1 MSSLSLSKAKRERLE
16 SLSTSEGVIE
26 ALAMDQRKS
35 LRRMIS
41 ETARTDIGNIPDERL
56 AEFKSAV
63 TQVLSEET
71 SAILLDPEYGIE
83 ASKKRSSHC
92 GLLLAY
98 EMDGYENPRPNRML
112 ALMPDLSVRRLRDL
126 GAEGIKIL
134 LHYSPDDPPSANDEK
149 FALIERIGNECD
161 ALDLPF
167 FLEPVSYDPDGLEP
181 RSLEF
186 AKQKPQ
192 WVVDMITEF
201 SKDIYKVDILKVEFP
216 IVGSYVEGSQTYCGQ
231 RAYGMEEALEWFRV
245 ADAAAK
251 RPYIFLSA
259 GVSSAEFLESLRMA
273 LEAKTRFSGVL
284 CGRANWQE
292 GVRAY
297 ARSAT
302 DFQPE
307 ALLDWLRNSG
317 LENVRDINRLL
328 AHATP
333 WRRWFRNADA

>member
-1 MSSLSLSKAKRERLE
+1 MSLLTLSKAKRERLD
-16 SLSTSEGVIE
+16 SLSTSAGVIE

-35 LRRMIS
+35 LRRMIA
-41 ETARTDIGNIPDERL
+41 EAAGTDLGNIPDERL

-83 ASKKRSSHC
+83 AAQKRSPHC

-112 ALMPDLSVRRLRDL
+112 ALMPNLSVRRLRDL

-134 LHYSPDDPPSANDEK
+134 LHYSPDDPPAANDEK
-149 FALIERIGNECD
+149 CALIERIGNECD

-181 RSLEF
+181 RSVEF

-192 WVVDMITEF
+192 WVVNMITEF
-201 SKDIYKVDILKVEFP
+201 SKDFYKVDVLKVEFP
-216 IVGSYVEGSQTYCGQ
+216 VVASYVEGSEIYCGQ
-231 RAYGMEEALEWFRV
+231 KAYGMEEALEWFRV
-245 ADAAAK
+245 ADAAAR

-259 GVSSAEFLESLRMA
+259 GVSSPEFLESLRLA
-273 LEAKTRFSGVL
+273 LEANTRFSGVL
-284 CGRANWQE
+284 CGRANWQD
-292 GVRAY
+292 GVCAY
-297 ARSAT
+297 ANAAN
-302 DFQPE
+302 DFQLE
-307 ALLDWLRNSG
+307 ALFDWLRSSG
-317 LENVRDINRLL
+317 LENVREINKLL

-333 WRRWFRNADA
+333 WRTWYRNVDA

>member
-1 MSSLSLSKAKRERLE
+1 MALLTLSQGKRKRLD
-16 SLSTSEGVIE
+16 SLSTSSGVIE

-35 LRRMIS
+35 LRRMIA
-41 ETARTDIGNIPDERL
+41 EAAGADLDDIPDERL

-83 ASKKRSSHC
+83 ASTKRSSLC

-112 ALMPDLSVRRLRDL
+112 ALMPNQSVRRLRDL

-134 LHYSPDDPPSANDEK
+134 LHYSPDDSPAANDEK
-149 FALIERIGNECD
+149 CALIERIGNECD

-186 AKQKPQ
+186 AKQKPRL
-192 WVVDMITEF
+192 VVDMITEF
-201 SKDIYKVDILKVEFP
+201 SKDIYKVDVLKVEFP
-216 IVGSYVEGSQTYCGQ
+216 VLASYVEGSAVYCGQ
-231 RAYGMEEALEWFRV
+231 RAYEVEEALEWFRV
-245 ADAAAK
+245 ADAAAQ

-259 GVSSAEFLESLRMA
+259 GVSSPEFLESLRLA
-273 LEAKTRFSGVL
+273 LQAETRFSGVL

-297 ARSAT
+297 AKSAT
-302 DFQPE
+302 KFDLN
-307 ALLDWLRNSG
+307 ALLDWLRSSG
-317 LENVRDINRLL
+317 LENVRDINELL

-333 WRRWFRNADA
+333 WRTWFRNVDA